1 MKKILLLITLL
12 LILVGCA
19 KPSTT
24 TSQTETITITDN
36 NGPVEVPLEP
46 KRIVSFDFAVLD
58 FMHLIDYEFESLGA
72 VTDSAPDYLKDYVSG
87 ASEIGGLKEPN
98 LEKIAAF
105 KPDVIFISGRTI
117 DFYDDLK
124 KIAPV
129 VYMSVDNS
137 QMMIDVKRINTE
149 FGKLFN
155 KEAEATNKLKELETL
170 VLDTK
175 ELVTS
180 IDLKTL
186 VLMTNDGS
194 VFSFGKG
201 SRFGFLFDE
210 LGINNVDPTIESS
223 THGQEVSYEYILQ
236 NNPELI
242 LAVDRGLLVD
252 AAVDA
257 TKTLSNDLVNQT
269 LASQNNRIKLLDPNR
284 IYLSAG
290 GLQSVMGTILE
301 VKTIFENIQ

>member
-58 FMHLIDYEFESLGA
+58 FMHLINYEFESLGA

-129 VYMSVDNS
+129 VYMSVDNA
-137 QMMIDVKRINTE
+137 QMMNDVQRINTE

-210 LGINNVDPTIESS
+210 LGISNVDPTIESS

-236 NNPELI
+236 NNPELF
-242 LAVDRGLLVD
+242 LAIDRGLLVD

-269 LASQNNRIKLLDPNR
+269 LASQNNRIKSLDPNR

>member
-129 VYMSVDNS
+129 VYMSVDNA
-137 QMMIDVKRINTE
+137 QMMIDVQRINTE

-155 KEAEATNKLKELETL
+155 KEAEATNELKELETL

-194 VFSFGKG
+194 VSVFGKG

-210 LGINNVDPTIESS
+210 LGISNVDPTIESS

>member
-269 LASQNNRIKLLDPNR
+269 LASQNNRIKSLDPNR

>member
-129 VYMSVDNS
+129 VYMSVDNT
-137 QMMIDVKRINTE
+137 QMMIDVQRINTE

>member
-58 FMHLIDYEFESLGA
+58 FMHLINYEFESLGA

-129 VYMSVDNS
+129 VYMSVDNA
-137 QMMIDVKRINTE
+137 QMMNDVQRINTE

-236 NNPELI
+236 NNPELF
-242 LAVDRGLLVD
+242 LAIDRGLLVD

-257 TKTLSNDLVNQT
+257 TRTLSNDLVNQT

>member
-19 KPSTT
+19 KPSATT
-24 TSQTETITITDN
+24 TQTETITITDN

-129 VYMSVDNS
+129 VYMSVDNA

-210 LGINNVDPTIESS
+210 LGISNVDPTIESS

-242 LAVDRGLLVD
+242 LAIDRGLLVD

-257 TKTLSNDLVNQT
+257 TKTLFNDLVNQT
-269 LASQNNRIKLLDPNR
+269 LASQNNRIKSLDPNR

>member
-129 VYMSVDNS
+129 VYMSVDNA

-194 VFSFGKG
+194 VSAFGKG

-210 LGINNVDPTIESS
+210 LGINNVNPTIESS

-269 LASQNNRIKLLDPNR
+269 LASQNNRIKLIDPNR

>member
-36 NGPVEVPLEP
+36 NGPVEVPSEP

-129 VYMSVDNS
+129 VYMSVDNA
-137 QMMIDVKRINTE
+137 QMMNDVKRINTE

-194 VFSFGKG
+194 VSAFGKG

-210 LGINNVDPTIESS
+210 LGISNVDPTIESS